1 MVIQTIPPFK
11 GKKSQSAAQPS
22 NSTTQATTKHSG
34 SGAGAQPTKN
44 AETAKADVAAN
55 KLNVNATSFRPNPKA
70 VAFTPVTVHP
80 ITCENSLT
88 LFISIFRL
96 PRTRLLVHRQTH
108 LPRPNLR
115 VYVDI
120 TYNAHKRVISH
131 QLSLQSSTSP
141 PVPNP
146 FFGKVGLK
154 KTPVHVKDDFNPFK
168 FNKVAEASAVSAY
181 RTFLS

>member
-1 MVIQTIPPFK
+1 MTIQSIPPFK
-11 GKKSQSAAQPS
+11 GKKSQPAAQPS
-22 NSTTQATTKHSG
+22 KKT
-34 SGAGAQPTKN
+34 
-44 AETAKADVAAN
+44 VAAAAAAAATN
-55 KLNVNATSFRPNPKA
+55 TLNVNATSFRPNLMA
-70 VAFTPVTVHP
+70 VGFTPVIYHR
-80 ITCENSLT
+80 ITRVNSLT
-88 LFISIFRL
+88 LFISVSRL
-96 PRTRLLVHRQTH
+96 PRTRLLVHRRTH

-115 VYVDI
+115 AYVDI
-120 TYNAHKRVISH
+120 TYNARKPVNSH

-181 RTFLS
+181 QIFLS